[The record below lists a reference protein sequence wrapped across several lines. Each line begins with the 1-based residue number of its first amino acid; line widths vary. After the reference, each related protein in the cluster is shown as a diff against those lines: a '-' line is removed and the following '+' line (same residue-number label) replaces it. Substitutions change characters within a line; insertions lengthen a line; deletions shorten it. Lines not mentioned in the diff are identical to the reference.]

1 PTSLT
6 LRGAQMDLGPPV
18 LSQPVSPAPRVPADC
33 RLCDRVCLGSS
44 GFTPFAGAVG
54 GGHAAAHHGSSIGD
68 TISSLLSSAG
78 TFFSQLGSLS
88 WLSLLLGL
96 ALYCVY
102 LLLRS
107 RELFNAI
114 RAAYP
119 GEPVR
124 WRDVWGAYMV
134 GYAVN
139 NVFPLG
145 GGNLAQLFL
154 TRISIPA
161 SSYPT
166 LASALWTGTLFD
178 WFMGLLVMCFA
189 FTQGVFPK
197 PPDFSQ
203 LPAFD
208 ISFFASHMRFTLF
221 FLTVLGVVF
230 VAAFALL
237 SAKVRAFWQR
247 IRQGLSILSDR
258 RRYQREMCRWQFA
271 SWIARFAAYW
281 ALLDAFHI
289 GGSVRNA
296 LLVLAVQVVASVFPF
311 TPGGAGVQ
319 QALLL
324 TIFTHNPNVAAFSV
338 GQQIATAV
346 LSSGLGFGALVFI
359 FRLRGF
365 REVMAGARAHRRA
378 EGVGAPGPPDPLPSD
393 PERLTPTT

>member
-1 PTSLT
+1 VACTVSDL
-6 LRGAQMDLGPPV
+6 LDSAQ
-18 LSQPVSPAPRVPADC
+18 
-33 RLCDRVCLGSS
+33 
-44 GFTPFAGAVG
+44 
-54 GGHAAAHHGSSIGD
+54 
-68 TISSLLSSAG
+68 
-78 TFFSQLGSLS
+78 TFFSRLASLN

-96 ALYCVY
+96 ALFALY

-107 RELFNAI
+107 RALWGAVQT
-114 RAAYP
+114 AYP
-119 GEPVR
+119 RVRVR

-134 GYAVN
+134 GYAIN

-145 GGNLAQLFL
+145 GGNIAQLFL
-154 TRISIPA
+154 TRVAIPP

-166 LASALWTGTLFD
+166 VAAALSTGVIFD

-197 PPDFSQ
+197 PPDFSK

-208 ISFFASHMRFTLF
+208 ISFFASNMRFTLF
-221 FLTVLGVVF
+221 FVTVLGILFLV
-230 VAAFALL
+230 AFALL
-237 SAKVRAFWQR
+237 SARVRAFWQR
-247 IRQGLSILSDR
+247 VRQGFTILRDR
-258 RRYQREMCRWQFA
+258 DRYRREMASWQFA

-319 QALLL
+319 QAILLAV
-324 TIFTHNPNVAAFSV
+324 FAGNPNVASFSV

-346 LSSGLGFGALVFI
+346 LSAALGFGALVFI
-359 FRLRGF
+359 FRFKSF
-365 REVMAGARAHRRA
+365 REVLERGREHRRA
-378 EGVGAPGPPDPLPSD
+378 EAGGGAEKREAAVTPSGG
-393 PERLTPTT
+393 